1 LLSIEQRKFL
11 SPLINW
17 RILDIENLIKFSQQN
32 RNYHS
37 AQKLLKKLEKK
48 QIIEVY
54 RDPWNKKNYVYLGN
68 LAIKELCP
76 DTRPLINTG
85 ALYHDSKV
93 TSLGIELLKFDNIFK
108 SIELEHQIK
117 KGKGVIG
124 ISDFIPDARVEGNFK
139 GKFFQASIELELHQK
154 EKTRILDKA
163 QYYLQSEYYNHALYF
178 FPDHAL
184 LQNYDSILKK
194 ELGSEYNKKIF
205 LFSCPLIAKSKP
217 SFENGTGLVMNNDK
231 SFIDFFGGVH

>member
-1 LLSIEQRKFL
+1 MLSIEQRKFL

-117 KGKGVIG
+117 KGKGIIG
-124 ISDFIPDARVEGNFK
+124 ISDFIPDARAEGNFK
-139 GKFFQASIELELHQK
+139 GKFFQAAIELELHQK
-154 EKTRILDKA
+154 EKSRILEKA
-163 QYYLQSEYYNHALYF
+163 KYYLESNYYNHAFYF
-178 FPDHAL
+178 FPDHDL
-184 LQNYDSILKK
+184 LLNYDNIIKTGLN
-194 ELGSEYNKKIF
+194 SEYNKKIF

-217 SFENGTGLVMNNDK
+217 SFENGTGLVMNKNK
-231 SFIDFFGGVH
+231 SFIEFFGGVH